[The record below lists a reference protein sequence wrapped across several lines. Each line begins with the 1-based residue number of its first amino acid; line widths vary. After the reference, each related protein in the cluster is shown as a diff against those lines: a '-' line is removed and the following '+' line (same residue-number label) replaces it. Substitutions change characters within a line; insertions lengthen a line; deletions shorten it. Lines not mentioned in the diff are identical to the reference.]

1 MANISTELAA
11 IQSAILGRDVRGSI
25 HDAIFTINEVSEH
38 YIDTGTADP
47 TATPLYSGLKYIN
60 SNTWDVFES
69 SASGTSFVWTKIG
82 NIAGNSITSITG
94 PEPHATDP
102 LIDVYTINFSKASPI
117 TFEVANGR
125 GIVRIDGPTT
135 VGLIDTY
142 TIVYN
147 DGTSDTFDVTNGK
160 GISSITGPTTS
171 GLVDTY
177 TINYNDGTSNTF
189 DVTNGKDGNTVIRG
203 NEVTGT
209 ATAPTQF
216 TLTTDCQT
224 GDTYINLSGNV
235 YTCTSGAVANDP
247 SLWKYDFTMAGG
259 SGSQF
264 LNDLSDVDADP
275 TSLTGGEILKYD
287 DTDNEWKAVQGIEG
301 LDDLDDVDADPT
313 SLVGGEILQYD
324 NTTGEWKAAFGGSGH
339 TLKPTPGVS
348 ATEAAVVTAVNSATN
363 SNNEVTSL
371 YGIQRWS
378 NLKRTRVVSPAGAIG
393 HYGIGEWQDFIAGTA
408 PTAVQESGWG
418 WWYNDAFKIPDGYNV
433 DLDFLYDNST
443 GEPIMRGGY
452 ILDTTNGYLCIK
464 FANYVVDIAN
474 AKVAVDITIT
484 RNDYS

>member
-1 MANISTELAA
+1 MANISAELAA

-38 YIDTGTADP
+38 YIDTGAADP
-47 TATPLYSGLKYIN
+47 VSTPLYSGLKYIN
-60 SNTWDVFES
+60 SSTWDVFES
-69 SASGTSFVWTKIG
+69 SASGSTFVWTKIG

-94 PEPHATDP
+94 PAAHATDP

-135 VGLIDTY
+135 VGLVDTY

-147 DGTSDTFDVTNGK
+147 DGTSDTYDVTNGK
-160 GISSITGPTTS
+160 GITSITGPTTV

-177 TINYNDGTSNTF
+177 TINYNDGTSTTF

-216 TLTTDCQT
+216 TLTVDCQT

-235 YTCTSGAVANDP
+235 YTCTSGAVASDH

-264 LNDLSDVDADP
+264 LDDLTDVDAP
-275 TSLTGGEILKYD
+275 S
-287 DTDNEWKAVQGIEG
+287 A
-301 LDDLDDVDADPT
+301 
-313 SLVGGEILQYD
+313 SLVGGEILQFDASD
-324 NTTGEWKAAFGGSGH
+324 NEWKAAFGGSGH
-339 TLKPTPGVS
+339 TLKPTPGS
-348 ATEAAVVTAVNSATN
+348 STTESDVVTAVNGAT
-363 SNNEVTSL
+363 STNNEVTSL

-378 NLKRTRVVSPAGAIG
+378 NLKRTRVVAPAGSIG
-393 HYGIGEWQDFIAGTA
+393 HFGIGEWQDFIVGST

-418 WWYNDAFKIPDGYNV
+418 WWHNDAFKIPDGYNV